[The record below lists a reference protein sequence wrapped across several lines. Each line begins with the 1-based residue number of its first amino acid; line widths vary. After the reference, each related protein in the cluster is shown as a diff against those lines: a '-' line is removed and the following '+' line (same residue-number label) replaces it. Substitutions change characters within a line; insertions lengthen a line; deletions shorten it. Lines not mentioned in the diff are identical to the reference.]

1 MRILVVGSEGFIGKH
16 VLQYFSVKGETEC
29 WGCDVVTDYNRE
41 RYIILDSTNSDFN
54 EVFEERTFDVCIN
67 CSGAASVPDSF
78 KHPLRDY
85 TLNTANVAKM
95 LEAIRKHQPGCRFIN
110 LSSAA
115 VYGNPVRL
123 PVSETDPCQPLSP
136 YGHHKLMA
144 EKLCEEYHH
153 FFDLKTCSV
162 RIFSAYGPGLKKQL
176 LWDIYQ
182 KYLKDD
188 VIELSGTGNES
199 RDFIFIDDIVLG
211 IESIIKGS
219 NFQADV
225 YNLAGGHEVTIKEVV
240 ENLLLLLGSNKRYQ
254 FSGQI
259 RKGDP
264 VRWIATISKLN
275 EIGFKPASTFK
286 QGIASYADWLLSDI
300 MPNKN

>member
-16 VLQYFSVKGETEC
+16 LLQYFSEKTDTEC
-29 WGCDVVTDYNRE
+29 WGCDVVTEYNRE
-41 RYIILDSTNSDFN
+41 RYILVDSTNSDYN
-54 EVFEERTFDVCIN
+54 EIFEEREFDVCIN

-85 TLNTANVAKM
+85 NLNTANVAKM

-115 VYGNPVRL
+115 VYGNPLRL
-123 PVSETDPCQPLSP
+123 PVSETDACRPLSP

-153 FFDLKTCSV
+153 FFNLNTCSV

-182 KYLKDD
+182 KTLAGNI
-188 VIELSGTGNES
+188 IELSGTGNET
-199 RDFIFIDDIVLG
+199 RDFVYIDDILSSL
-211 IESIIKGS
+211 ETIINRGAFS
-219 NFQADV
+219 ASV
-225 YNLAGGHEVTIKEVV
+225 YNVAGGKEVAV
-240 ENLLLLLGSNKRYQ
+240 KEIVINLLNGLNYKGEIS
-254 FSGQI
+254 FSGLQ
-259 RKGDP
+259 RSGDP
-264 VRWIATISKLN
+264 LYWLADISQIMKLGYAPNTTIQEGIKKY
-275 EIGFKPASTFK
+275 IG
-286 QGIASYADWLLSDI
+286 WLSERTH
-300 MPNKN
+300 